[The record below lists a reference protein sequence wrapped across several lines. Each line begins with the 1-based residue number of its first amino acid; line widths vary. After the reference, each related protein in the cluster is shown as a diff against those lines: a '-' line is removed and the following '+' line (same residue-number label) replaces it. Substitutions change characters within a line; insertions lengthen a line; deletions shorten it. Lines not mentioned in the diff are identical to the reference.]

1 MSNPDGRVYEDE
13 MREGGELTRHEVMY
27 LQNLSRADLIALIE
41 DERRNQH
48 PRSSSSSVRDDD
60 KDTLIDSLRYQL
72 EESERRN
79 RELQAVIRKLQTD
92 LDSRRHGSNFS
103 PRLNPLVQRRG
114 RTPGSSMS
122 SGFSS
127 LNLTPID
134 TRTSVATANS
144 TDMEMEAIGKLH
156 TLNSTIVATASS
168 LSKRIRYNDLLLTI
182 PDRKTI
188 EGVQHS
194 FIRATWLVGDRVAN
208 ALYTQPLPKNAAD
221 RDPPILLTQI
231 VFEAVFAKWAAIILG
246 YTDEVIENAGDDATP
261 WQQAMRELENTPSN
275 SDKWFASIMSCIH
288 DVMMIA
294 GWSFKKTSTSDSK
307 IPLSPVISAIQGT
320 QKALEDISSL
330 AYNVSVYVVK
340 PGSIFNPMPDMMTDA
355 FASGKRSIF
364 GLKKRPSTSD
374 RVVATTGLGLISG
387 VERLAPR
394 APPLSPPR
402 IVLERTFLDAF
413 TSSPDLEEQPVR
425 IRVGGGR
432 SAAIAPV
439 KVRVGG

>member
-1 MSNPDGRVYEDE
+1 
-13 MREGGELTRHEVMY
+13 MY

-41 DERRNQH
+41 DERRRYRD
-48 PRSSSSSVRDDD
+48 PRSSSSSIRDDD

-79 RELQAVIRKLQTD
+79 RELQAVIRQLQTD

-134 TRTSVATANS
+134 TRTSAATANS
-144 TDMEMEAIGKLH
+144 TDMEMEAIGRLH

-194 FIRATWLVGDRVAN
+194 FIRATWLVGERVAN

-246 YTDEVIENAGDDATP
+246 YTDDVIENAGTF
-261 WQQAMRELENTPSN
+261 PS
-275 SDKWFASIMSCIH
+275 
-288 DVMMIA
+288 
-294 GWSFKKTSTSDSK
+294 SFS
-307 IPLSPVISAIQGT
+307 LS
-320 QKALEDISSL
+320 
-330 AYNVSVYVVK
+330 
-340 PGSIFNPMPDMMTDA
+340 
-355 FASGKRSIF
+355 
-364 GLKKRPSTSD
+364 
-374 RVVATTGLGLISG
+374 GLI
-387 VERLAPR
+387 V
-394 APPLSPPR
+394 
-402 IVLERTFLDAF
+402 DAH
-413 TSSPDLEEQPVR
+413 R
-425 IRVGGGR
+425 
-432 SAAIAPV
+432 
-439 KVRVGG
+439 

>member
-1 MSNPDGRVYEDE
+1 MSNPEGRVYEDE

-41 DERRNQH
+41 DERRNHH
-48 PRSSSSSVRDDD
+48 PRSSSSSIRDDD

-122 SGFSS
+122 SGFTRSS
-127 LNLTPID
+127 P
-134 TRTSVATANS
+134 RR
-144 TDMEMEAIGKLH
+144 
-156 TLNSTIVATASS
+156 SS

-413 TSSPDLEEQPVR
+413 SSSPDLEEQPVR